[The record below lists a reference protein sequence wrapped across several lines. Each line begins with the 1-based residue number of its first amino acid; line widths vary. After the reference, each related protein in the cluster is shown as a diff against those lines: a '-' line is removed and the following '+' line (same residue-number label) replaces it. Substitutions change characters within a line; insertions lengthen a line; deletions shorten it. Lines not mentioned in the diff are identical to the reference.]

1 MGKDE
6 MKLKIGSNFLKGM
19 ISKIITKTLVKK
31 LGYKVDVKIEDLDA
45 EIDGSDVKLNISVGA
60 NMKYSELT
68 KILNVIADLC
78 EKENKESE

>member
-68 KILNVIADLC
+68 KILNGI
-78 EKENKESE
+78 EF